1 MIRLR
6 LFQPVMRTSL
16 NRLFPEGKM
25 TVRTWCILSLGVLLC
40 LAIYL
45 LTAKTIAYF
54 HGQNELGII
63 LSLKFFQMAW
73 ITIFAMLI
81 FSSMITAVST
91 LYLSNDNEIILAAPL
106 ASGELFLM
114 RYFTTGIYTSWM
126 MITFSLPV
134 FGAFGKI
141 FEAGPLFWPL
151 LVLSVFSIAAIA
163 SASAMLITVP
173 LVYFFPAKRTKD
185 IVFYLS
191 LCFGIFLYLIFRMMR
206 PEDLVNP
213 EKYSQFVEYLSAVST
228 PVGPWL
234 PAGWAA
240 NMLTSYLLD
249 REVDLIFIGLLI
261 TTPFVIYFCG
271 ELAMARWF
279 MGGFN
284 KSQESF
290 GGHRTFKS
298 RGGHESPRVWLFRK
312 ERKVFLRDSSEWSQL
327 FMVGALIVVYL
338 YNFKVLPLD
347 RTPMPTEYLTNLIAW
362 GNIGLSGF
370 LAASLSARFVYPS
383 IGAEGGAFYLIRSS
397 PLSPTKY
404 LWYKYLFYLLPFTL
418 LTLLIILVSNYLLQI
433 DGPMW
438 WVSLITGLI
447 ITWTVVAMALGFGT
461 LFADFKAENK
471 AASMGPGAILYL
483 FTAISYEL
491 VVIFLGTMPTYRILK
506 HWLSSHNFRME
517 DVLLFSGWLL
527 AILLLSILLGVT
539 VCKKGIDKQ
548 FVLHG

>member
-1 MIRLR
+1 MMNLR
-6 LFQPVMRTSL
+6 LFQPVILTNL

-25 TVRTWCILSLGVLLC
+25 TVRTWCILSLGVLIC

-45 LTAKTIAYF
+45 VTAKTVGYF
-54 HGQNELGII
+54 HDQNELGII
-63 LSLKFFQMAW
+63 LSLKLFQMAW

-114 RYFTTGIYTSWM
+114 RYFTTSLYTSWM
-126 MITFSLPV
+126 MLIFSLPV
-134 FGAFGKI
+134 FGAFGQI
-141 FEAGPLFWPL
+141 FEAGLLFWPL
-151 LVLSVFSIAAIA
+151 LTLSVFSTAAVA

-213 EKYSQFVEYLSAVST
+213 EKYSQFVEYLSAVSA

-249 REVDLIFIGLLI
+249 RDVDLIFLGLLI

-271 ELAMARWF
+271 EWAMSRWF

-290 GGHRTFKS
+290 GGHRTF
-298 RGGHESPRVWLFRK
+298 RTIGGNESPRAWIFRK
-312 ERKVFLRDSSEWSQL
+312 ERKLFLRDSSEWSQL

-347 RTPMPTEYLTNLIAW
+347 RAPMSTEYLTNLIAW
-362 GNIGLSGF
+362 GNVGLSGF

-383 IGAEGGAFYLIRSS
+383 IGAEGGAFYLILSS
-397 PLSPTKY
+397 PLSPARY
-404 LWYKYLFYLLPFTL
+404 LWYKYLFYLPPFTL
-418 LTLLIILVSNYLLQI
+418 LTLVLILVSNYLLQI

-438 WVSLITGLI
+438 WISLTTGLI
-447 ITWTVVAMALGFGT
+447 ITWTVLAMALGFGT

-471 AASMGPGAILYL
+471 AASMGPGAIIYL
-483 FTAISYEL
+483 FSAISYEL
-491 VVIFLGTMPTYRILK
+491 VVIFLGTRPTYRMLR
-506 HWLSSHNFRME
+506 HWLFGHDFKTG
-517 DVLLFSGWLL
+517 DFLLFSGWLL
-527 AILLLSILLGVT
+527 AILIFSILLGVII
-539 VCKKGIDKQ
+539 CKKGINKQ
-548 FVLHG
+548 FVLRS